1 MANRLVAQ
9 GDDMAVD
16 MIGTQAIETDALFGR
31 DAEIRIR
38 VNDQAGYG
46 GLRDDADR
54 RGKS

>member
-1 MANRLVAQ
+1 
-9 GDDMAVD
+9 MAVD
-16 MIGTQAIETDALFGR
+16 MIGTQAIGGTAPMQRNTIF
-31 DAEIRIR
+31 RIR

>member
-16 MIGTQAIETDALFGR
+16 MIGTQAIGGTAPMQRNTIF
-31 DAEIRIR
+31 RIR

-46 GLRDDADR
+46 GLRDDVDR